1 MIISI
6 LISFLNKMI
15 IQNIDKIN
23 INDEIKG
30 IDRFSFAWRT
40 RSFLHLS
47 AVSRFTPRSS
57 FIRLLFFALC
67 VLLGV

>member
-15 IQNIDKIN
+15 IQNIDKN
-23 INDEIKG
+23 INDEIKR